1 MKWWLL
7 GKIGN
12 PLNQTIVC
20 FVAVTMAP
28 SSCDISYRATVPSL
42 MKATGRNV
50 KQAAKVLRR
59 CEQFVRLLTNRSR
72 RGDGFGDKPGGRRK
86 RKLSAK
92 AAATAKEL
100 ACGKRKLAA
109 TRLQGV
115 IHCRAHGGS
124 RQSTHKRALLETW
137 KTPRPMLSNARQAA
151 AAHGHSQNKTSSIGE

>member
-12 PLNQTIVC
+12 PLNRTIVC

-28 SSCDISYRATVPSL
+28 SSCGISCRATVQSL

-59 CEQFVRLLTNRSR
+59 CEQFIRLWANRSR
-72 RGDGFGDKPGGRRK
+72 RGDGFGNKPGGRRR

-100 ACGKRKLAA
+100 ACGKRKIDSHTIAR
-109 TRLQGV
+109 RLYMAGHTEDLV
-115 IHCRAHGGS
+115 SRHTIARSLKRGRPPGLCFRALDK
-124 RQSTHKRALLETW
+124 RQRLTGTHKAKRV
-137 KTPRPMLSNARQAA
+137 Q
-151 AAHGHSQNKTSSIGE
+151 